1 MTMQV
6 PVVVYGSLVK
16 PVHIELEF
24 IQKKALTQLIM

>member
-6 PVVVYGSLVK
+6 SVVVYGSLVK

-24 IQKKALTQLIM
+24 IQKKAIMQKVM